1 MNRWYYRGGQNDC
14 DTYTGCVK
22 WGMGGVG
29 CANESHNIN
38 RVVVEWGM
46 GEGGAQEGTECQETA
61 TECREVG
68 GEVN

>member
-29 CANESHNIN
+29 
-38 RVVVEWGM
+38 W
-46 GEGGAQEGTECQETA
+46 GAQMKAIISTEGARRMGIRTVTRVYAE
-61 TECREVG
+61 
-68 GEVN
+68 